1 MRSLTARRRK
11 RTGISTLRE
20 GVTMV
25 FDELAEAA
33 QQFLKR
39 LFEQTGG
46 ETSRQ
51 ISMYDIGAALSWDRE
66 AALQKAQDLMAAG
79 LVEIRTLSGGIGISA
94 EGIET
99 VRSALA
105 LAGPDPSLPRLG
117 SSRIMDTAICRAVEQ
132 VCDGIKAQA
141 GGLDLDFDSL
151 AELVADLKTIA
162 DQLGS
167 PRPKTAVV
175 RESLRSLEGVL
186 NRFAGN
192 RSLVDVRAL
201 IGD

>member
-1 MRSLTARRRK
+1 MA
-11 RTGISTLRE
+11 
-20 GVTMV
+20 
-25 FDELAEAA
+25 FDDLDEPA

-39 LFEQTGG
+39 LFEQSAGQS
-46 ETSRQ
+46 SRQ
-51 ISMYDIGAALSWDRE
+51 VSMYEIGAALGWERD

-94 EGIET
+94 EGVES
-99 VRSALA
+99 VKSALA
-105 LAGPDPSLPRLG
+105 PAAPAPSLARLG
-117 SSRIMDTAICRAVEQ
+117 SGPVMDTAVCRIVER
-132 VCDGIKAQA
+132 VCDGIKAQT
-141 GGLDLDFDSL
+141 GSLDLDFDSL
-151 AELVADLKTIA
+151 TELVADLKTIA

-175 RESLRSLEGVL
+175 RECLRSLEGVL
-186 NRFAGN
+186 KRYAGN

>member
-1 MRSLTARRRK
+1 MA
-11 RTGISTLRE
+11 
-20 GVTMV
+20 
-25 FDELAEAA
+25 FDELNEPA

-46 ETSRQ
+46 QTSRQ
-51 ISMYDIGAALSWDRE
+51 ISMYDIGAALGWERE
-66 AALQKAQDLMAAG
+66 TALQEAQDLMAAG

-105 LAGPDPSLPRLG
+105 PAAPDPSLPRLG
-117 SSRIMDTAICRAVEQ
+117 SGRIMETTICRAVER

-141 GGLDLDFDSL
+141 GSLDLDFDSL

-175 RESLRSLEGVL
+175 RESLRSIEGVL
-186 NRFAGN
+186 KSFTANK
-192 RSLVDVRAL
+192 SLAEVRAL

>member
-1 MRSLTARRRK
+1 MA
-11 RTGISTLRE
+11 
-20 GVTMV
+20 
-25 FDELAEAA
+25 FDELNEPA

-46 ETSRQ
+46 QTSRQ
-51 ISMYDIGAALSWDRE
+51 ISMYDIGAALGWERE
-66 AALQKAQDLMAAG
+66 AALQEAQDLMAAG

-94 EGIET
+94 EGVEKMQ
-99 VRSALA
+99 SALA
-105 LAGPDPSLPRLG
+105 PAAPAPSLPRLG
-117 SSRIMDTAICRAVEQ
+117 SGRILDTTICQAVER

-141 GGLDLDFDSL
+141 GRLDLDFDSL

-175 RESLRSLEGVL
+175 RESLRSIEGVL
-186 NRFAGN
+186 KSFTANK
-192 RSLVDVRAL
+192 SLAEVRAL

>member
-1 MRSLTARRRK
+1 MA
-11 RTGISTLRE
+11 
-20 GVTMV
+20 
-25 FDELAEAA
+25 FDELNEPA

-46 ETSRQ
+46 QTSRQ
-51 ISMYDIGAALSWDRE
+51 ISMYDIGAALGWERE
-66 AALQKAQDLMAAG
+66 AALQEAQDLMAAG

-94 EGIET
+94 EGVEKMQ
-99 VRSALA
+99 SALA
-105 LAGPDPSLPRLG
+105 PDAPAPSLPRLG
-117 SSRIMDTAICRAVEQ
+117 SGRIMETTICRAVER

-141 GGLDLDFDSL
+141 GSLDLDFDSL

-175 RESLRSLEGVL
+175 RESLRSLEAVL

-192 RSLVDVRAL
+192 RCLADVRAL